1 MSAKKNSEGPPRERR
16 RFQRLPVVE
25 GMVEPITVNF
35 EEPGDEQE
43 EAAAG
48 PRRRGSSARSGV
60 GTAAPAAKNQPA
72 LLTNLSAGGMS
83 LILFLEPPKTRRLEM
98 VLTLPGLNHI
108 PLEGRIM
115 RVQQRGQTY
124 NIGIAFTRINGKH
137 RGQINAMA
145 QDHLDCETRI
155 ALRLPEACVPN
166 CTFHG
171 LCAKPQKGLY
181 WPK

>member
-1 MSAKKNSEGPPRERR
+1 MSAKKSSEGPPRERR

-25 GMVEPITVNF
+25 GMVEPITVSF
-35 EEPGDEQE
+35 EEP
-43 EAAAG
+43 AG
-48 PRRRGSSARSGV
+48 VR
-60 GTAAPAAKNQPA
+60 TAAPAARDQPA

-98 VLTLPGLNHI
+98 VLALPGLNQI
-108 PLEGRIM
+108 SIEGKIM
-115 RVQQRGQTY
+115 RVQEKGQTY
-124 NIGIAFTRINGKH
+124 NIGIAFTRISGKH

-155 ALRLPEACVPN
+155 ALRLPEACVPS
-166 CTFHG
+166 CTFHR

-181 WPK
+181 WK